1 MYKYLYR
8 SMLTLFFTLMTL
20 LTGVVIYLLG
30 FVLIYSAPI
39 HLYFSGKRE
48 FGLYDIIFWSILILV
63 SLFTSL
69 SLTVTSGRDYL
80 LYDLKFCEL
89 LKSKPTK

>member
-8 SMLTLFFTLMTL
+8 LMLTLYFILMTF
-20 LTGVVIYLLG
+20 LTGIVIYLIG
-30 FVLIYSAPI
+30 FVFIYSAPI

-48 FGLYDIIFWSILILV
+48 FGLYDIIFWTILV
-63 SLFTSL
+63 LVSIFTSL
-69 SLTVTSGRDYL
+69 SFTVTSGRDYL
-80 LYDLKFCEL
+80 LYNLKFCGL

>member
-8 SMLTLFFTLMTL
+8 LMLILYFILMTF
-20 LTGVVIYLLG
+20 LTGIVIYLLG
-30 FVLIYSAPI
+30 FVFIYSAPI

-48 FGLYDIIFWSILILV
+48 FGLYDIVFWSILILI
-63 SLFTSL
+63 SIFTSL
-69 SLTVTSGRDYL
+69 SFTVTTGRNYL

-89 LKSKPTK
+89 LKPKPTK

>member
-1 MYKYLYR
+1 MYKYLYHL
-8 SMLTLFFTLMTL
+8 MLTLYFILMTF
-20 LTGVVIYLLG
+20 LTGIVIYLIG
-30 FVLIYSAPI
+30 FVVIYSAPI

-48 FGLYDIIFWSILILV
+48 FGLYDIIFWTILV
-63 SLFTSL
+63 LVSVFTSL
-69 SLTVTSGRDYL
+69 SFTVTSGRNYL

>member
-48 FGLYDIIFWSILILV
+48 FGLYDIIFWTILV
-63 SLFTSL
+63 LVSIFTSL
-69 SLTVTSGRDYL
+69 SFTVTAGRNYL

-89 LKSKPTK
+89 LKQKTTK

>member
-8 SMLTLFFTLMTL
+8 LMLTLYFILMTF
-20 LTGVVIYLLG
+20 LTGIVIYLIG
-30 FVLIYSAPI
+30 FIFIYSAPI

-48 FGLYDIIFWSILILV
+48 FGLYDIIFWTILV
-63 SLFTSL
+63 LVSIFTSL
-69 SLTVTSGRDYL
+69 SFTVTSGRDYL

-89 LKSKPTK
+89 LKPKPTK

>member
-8 SMLTLFFTLMTL
+8 LMLTLYFILMTF
-20 LTGVVIYLLG
+20 LTGIVIYLIG
-30 FVLIYSAPI
+30 FVFIYSAPI
-39 HLYFSGKRE
+39 RLYFSGKRE
-48 FGLYDIIFWSILILV
+48 FGLYDIIFWTILV
-63 SLFTSL
+63 LVSIFTSL
-69 SLTVTSGRDYL
+69 SFTVTAGRNYL